1 MDKTTLELVQQ
12 IDEFQA
18 ISDLMNDDQLTE
30 VLAMIVKL
38 MVSPDIPPNKVASV
52 IVKLEAFAAKF
63 AVLASYYTN
72 VDKTK
77 RDKKNLYYSVTEA
90 TRRLVDA
97 LKYMAKDRVYG

>member
-1 MDKTTLELVQQ
+1 MDKTGLELVQS
-12 IDEFQA
+12 IDEFQK
-18 ISDLMNDDQLTE
+18 ISDELDDDQLTE
-30 VLAMIVKL
+30 VLALIVKMML
-38 MVSPDIPPNKVASV
+38 NPDIPPNKVAST

-72 VDKTK
+72 FDKTH
-77 RDKKNLYYSVTEA
+77 RDKKNMYYSMTEA